1 MHFGAF
7 HAERKAYANQHT
19 QDCCWWCR
27 KKVGKCII
35 HTTQVMEKRIDGRR
49 ERRKTQNT
57 VKSTPMEWAMWR
69 SVTSFSADLLKSHN
83 FHEKLLFRLVV
94 EVRENIASHRTERKK
109 AFGLILR
116 FTPHVLQV
124 RSNDC
129 ITSDRSVD
137 ELLMRSHFFT
147 LHRRLSNVSAFQC
160 ATNALHYA
168 TKNFAFSPTPH
179 NRKTEL
185 FCSALAFPNI
195 DALFESNLWAASARM
210 CAWKVMKLVS

>member
-1 MHFGAF
+1 MSEKSWKMHNPHHTSDG
-7 HAERKAYANQHT
+7 KANRWKKRATENPEHSQIDANGMSDVT
-19 QDCCWWCR
+19 QCD
-27 KKVGKCII
+27 VI
-35 HTTQVMEKRIDGRR
+35 QRR
-49 ERRKTQNT
+49 
-57 VKSTPMEWAMWR
+57 S
-69 SVTSFSADLLKSHN
+69 SKSHN

-94 EVRENIASHRTERKK
+94 EVRENIASHRTERKI